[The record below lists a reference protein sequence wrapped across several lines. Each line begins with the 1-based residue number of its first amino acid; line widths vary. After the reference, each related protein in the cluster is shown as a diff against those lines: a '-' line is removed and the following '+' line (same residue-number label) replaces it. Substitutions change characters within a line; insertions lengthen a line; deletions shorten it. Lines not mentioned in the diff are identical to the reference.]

1 MKCDE
6 CDKVYCETC
15 GNVKQSMKMLVE
27 AQKLLGGAA
36 KLLQKTKVE
45 LG

>member
-1 MKCDE
+1 MKRDE
-6 CDKVYCETC
+6 CDKVNCETC
-15 GNVKQSMKMLVE
+15 AAIKMLVE